1 VARGANGSG
10 PASGAGRVMIVT
22 GTRKGIGRH
31 LAEHYLDLGW
41 TVAGCSR
48 GETDLEH
55 DRYEHHCLDVA
66 DEKAVAHMVR
76 EVTKRHDRLDAAIN
90 NAGIASMNHTILTPL
105 ATVEKVFATNVHGT
119 FLFCREAAKAM
130 MKRKTGRIVNC
141 ATVATPLKLE
151 GEAAYAASKAAVRS
165 LTEIM
170 AKEFAPFGITVN
182 AVGPTPV
189 ATDLIRN
196 VPPEKIEALIGS
208 QAVKRLGEY
217 RDVSNCIDFFLRDE
231 SDFITGQTVYLGG
244 VS

>member
-1 VARGANGSG
+1 MAGESG
-10 PASGAGRVMIVT
+10 GGGTGRTMIIT
-22 GTRKGIGRH
+22 GTRKGIGRY
-31 LAEHYLDLGW
+31 LAEYYLERGW

-48 GETDLEH
+48 DDSDLVHE
-55 DRYEHHCLDVA
+55 RYDHHCLDVA
-66 DEKAVAHMVR
+66 DETAVTHMVR
-76 EVTKRHDRLDAAIN
+76 AVTKKHGPLDAMLN

-105 ATVEKVFATNVHGT
+105 STVERVFATNVHGT

-130 MKRKTGRIVNC
+130 IKAKRGRIVNC

-151 GEAAYAASKAAVRS
+151 GEGAYAASKAAVKS

-170 AKEFAPFGITVN
+170 AKEFAAFGITVN

-196 VPPEKIEALIGS
+196 VPQDKIDDLIGT

-217 RDVSNCIDFFLRDE
+217 RDVSNCIDFFLQDA
-231 SDFITGQTVYLGG
+231 SDFITGQTIYLGG
-244 VS
+244 IS